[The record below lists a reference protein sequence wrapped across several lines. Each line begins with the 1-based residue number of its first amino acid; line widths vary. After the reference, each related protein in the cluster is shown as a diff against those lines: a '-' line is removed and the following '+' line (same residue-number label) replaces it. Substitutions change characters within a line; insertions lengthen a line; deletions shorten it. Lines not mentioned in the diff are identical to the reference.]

1 MKHKKGDSMNTLML
15 RLLVVVSVMGCFI
28 VGNAWAWE
36 MVAIDINT
44 ATAEDLAT
52 LPGLSATVAQN
63 IVSFRN
69 ANGPFSAVD
78 DLLKVEG
85 MDQDKLNRI
94 RDMLAIDINTATAEE
109 LATLPGLGA
118 TVAQNIA
125 SFRNVNG
132 PFSAVDDLLK
142 VEGMDQDKLNVIKD
156 MVVIG
161 EGSAPTQL
169 PDVTSE

>member
-1 MKHKKGDSMNTLML
+1 MNTVML
-15 RLLVVVSVMGCFI
+15 RSLFVISIMGCLI
-28 VGNAWAWE
+28 IGTAWAWE
-36 MVAIDINT
+36 LVVVDINT
-44 ATAEDLAT
+44 ATAKELAT
-52 LPGLSATVAQN
+52 LPGIDATVAQN

-69 ANGPFSAVD
+69 TNGPFSTPK

-85 MDQDKLNRI
+85 MDQDKLDRI

-118 TVAQNIA
+118 TVAENIVI
-125 SFRNVNG
+125 FRNANG
-132 PFSAVDDLLK
+132 PFSASKDLLK

-156 MVVIG
+156 MIVIG
-161 EGSAPTQL
+161 KGSAPTQQ

>member
-1 MKHKKGDSMNTLML
+1 MKTVML
-15 RLLVVVSVMGCFI
+15 RSLLAVAVMGCLI
-28 VGNAWAWE
+28 IGNAWAWE
-36 MVAIDINT
+36 LVVVDINT
-44 ATAEDLAT
+44 ATEKELAT
-52 LPGLSATVAQN
+52 LPGLGATVAEN

-69 ANGPFSAVD
+69 ANGPFSAST

-85 MDQDKLNRI
+85 MDQDKLDRI

-118 TVAQNIA
+118 TVAENIV
-125 SFRNVNG
+125 SFRNANG
-132 PFSAVDDLLK
+132 PFSASTDLLK

-156 MVVIG
+156 MIVIG
-161 EGSAPTQL
+161 KGSAPTQQ

>member
-94 RDMLAIDINTATAEE
+94 RDM
-109 LATLPGLGA
+109 
-118 TVAQNIA
+118 
-125 SFRNVNG
+125 
-132 PFSAVDDLLK
+132 
-142 VEGMDQDKLNVIKD
+142 
-156 MVVIG
+156 VVIG